1 MCEEFVCRYMYKDNL
16 LKILTTLYLRK
27 LNSIILHFGY
37 VPKSKELIDCVKY
50 RMQNNAFHIL
60 DMDTGS
66 YTKSVCKHG
75 KVLLFHLPGVRTVL
89 KILHCVIINL
99 VLLPTN

>member
-1 MCEEFVCRYMYKDNL
+1 MCSFLHPQPLELVTRYIVKFALIQCVEEFVCRYMCKDNL

-60 DMDTGS
+60 DMVINGHW
-66 YTKSVCKHG
+66 VIH
-75 KVLLFHLPGVRTVL
+75 KVSM
-89 KILHCVIINL
+89 
-99 VLLPTN
+99 

>member
-50 RMQNNAFHIL
+50 RMQNNAFHIP
-60 DMDTGS
+60 DMVINGHW
-66 YTKSVCKHG
+66 VIH
-75 KVLLFHLPGVRTVL
+75 KVSM
-89 KILHCVIINL
+89 
-99 VLLPTN
+99 